1 MHFKMSGLFQKWIKI
16 VLIYVL
22 CIGTSQAATS
32 SILSQLIQDASQN
45 NPQIRAARERSH
57 AAQYAISPSR
67 SLPDPKVGFGYIKM
81 NGNNDMDVDPRR
93 EQMIGVSQEIPF
105 PSKLFM
111 RGRVATSGASQV
123 QATYNAIYHT
133 VIAQVKKSYYD
144 LYFIDKSIEILKRNQ
159 RILDKMEKSAKIN
172 YSVGK
177 TPQQDIYRAQ
187 TEISRL
193 QMRMVMLKQE
203 RLSMQ
208 ADINRLLNRSLDDNV
223 ATQSQLSITTVHL
236 TLGDLYQLVDKCSP
250 QLQAQQKNVEKSN
263 NMVKLKRLDYYPD
276 VEIEAGKLRD
286 TAMHTQ
292 GYQVMLNATI
302 PLYFMSKQN
311 YEVRESLA
319 NYNADVEDLYST
331 HKDLSFQIKN
341 SYLLVQRSGQLIDL
355 IKNTI
360 IPQAKLTFNSSR
372 ENYGVGKVDFMTM
385 LNNLLTLQDNELEL
399 QAEIVQHEKA
409 VAQIEEITGVRV

>member
-1 MHFKMSGLFQKWIKI
+1 MHFKLHKILLKWNMLAI
-16 VLIYVL
+16 IYVI
-22 CIGTSQAATS
+22 CISLSQAETS
-32 SILSQLIQDASQN
+32 SALSQLIQDASQN
-45 NPQIRAARERSH
+45 NPQIKAARNRWH
-57 AAQYAISPSR
+57 AAQDAIPPSR
-67 SLPDPKVGFGYIKM
+67 ALPDPKIGFGYIKM
-81 NGNNDMDVDPRR
+81 NGNNAMDVDPRR
-93 EQMIGVSQEIPF
+93 EKMIGVSQEIPF
-105 PSKLFM
+105 PSKLYM

-123 QATYNAIYHT
+123 QATYSAIYHT

-144 LYFIDKSIEILKRNQ
+144 LYFIDKSIEILKKNQ
-159 RILDKMEKSAKIN
+159 KILDKMEKSAKIN

-193 QMRMVMLKQE
+193 QMRMVMLQQE
-203 RLSMQ
+203 RLSLQ
-208 ADINRLLNRSLDDNV
+208 ADINRLLNRSLDITV
-223 ATQSQLSITTVHL
+223 STQSQLSTTSL
-236 TLGDLYQLVDKCSP
+236 NSSLGCLYQMVDKHSP

-263 NMVKLKRLDYYPD
+263 NMVKLSKLNYYPD

-311 YEVRESLA
+311 YEVRESLE
-319 NYNADVEDLYST
+319 NYNADVQDLYST
-331 HKDLSFQIKN
+331 HRDLSFQIKN
-341 SYLLVQRSGQLIDL
+341 SYLLAQRSSQLIAL
-355 IKNTI
+355 IRDTI
-360 IPQAKLTFNSSR
+360 IPQARLTFNSSR

-409 VAQIEEITGVRV
+409 IAQIEEITGVTI